1 MREYPRKEGLSDGC
15 FIAGCANWLA
25 ELEEEGLSDA
35 EEYVPYDLAATLV
48 AQKWDVLKRTADL
61 AAVMRDRNS
70 PDKAMLRLK
79 RRYAGEYIGGN
90 KLH

>member
-1 MREYPRKEGLSDGC
+1 MREYPRR
-15 FIAGCANWLA
+15 
-25 ELEEEGLSDA
+25 EGLSDA

-70 PDKAMLRLK
+70 PDKAMLRFETTI
-79 RRYAGEYIGGN
+79 RW
-90 KLH
+90 